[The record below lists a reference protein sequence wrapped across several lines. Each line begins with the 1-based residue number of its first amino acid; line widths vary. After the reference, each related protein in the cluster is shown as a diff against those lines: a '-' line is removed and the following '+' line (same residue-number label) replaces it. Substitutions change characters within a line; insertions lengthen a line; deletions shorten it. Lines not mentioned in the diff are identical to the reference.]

1 MFKRMFVAMSAFTLV
16 ALCSTSL
23 SAQHAKPEE
32 SFNLQ
37 ASVVVNAFQSVTEQH
52 LESILNGLKILAS
65 TDDVGSAEWPR
76 IQSPLTQFSQ
86 LVPSAA
92 VVFFARPDGS
102 YFTVDQGLT
111 AENLKSRDYFPILMA
126 GHDVGG
132 RLVVSKS
139 TGKKSIV
146 IATPSRR
153 NGQVVGALGVSV
165 SVEKLSAL
173 INEHLKLPDDV
184 VFYVLDGEGKTAL
197 HRDSALLFEF
207 PSDMGSPTL
216 AGAVQKML
224 AEPSGVVRYTFRGQ
238 DKVAV
243 FSKSAA
249 TGWVFVLGKAG
260 AAAAQQ
266 DAGRG
271 ATPSISRTLMP
282 RA

>member
-16 ALCSTSL
+16 VLCSTSL

-52 LESILNGLKILAS
+52 LKSILNGLKILAS

-92 VVFFARPDGS
+92 AVFF
-102 YFTVDQGLT
+102 
-111 AENLKSRDYFPILMA
+111 
-126 GHDVGG
+126 
-132 RLVVSKS
+132 
-139 TGKKSIV
+139 
-146 IATPSRR
+146 
-153 NGQVVGALGVSV
+153 
-165 SVEKLSAL
+165 
-173 INEHLKLPDDV
+173 
-184 VFYVLDGEGKTAL
+184 
-197 HRDSALLFEF
+197 DSALLFEF

>member
-16 ALCSTSL
+16 VLCPTSL

-92 VVFFARPDGS
+92 V
-102 YFTVDQGLT
+102 
-111 AENLKSRDYFPILMA
+111 
-126 GHDVGG
+126 
-132 RLVVSKS
+132 
-139 TGKKSIV
+139 
-146 IATPSRR
+146 
-153 NGQVVGALGVSV
+153 
-165 SVEKLSAL
+165 
-173 INEHLKLPDDV
+173 
-184 VFYVLDGEGKTAL
+184 
-197 HRDSALLFEF
+197 
-207 PSDMGSPTL
+207 
-216 AGAVQKML
+216 
-224 AEPSGVVRYTFRGQ
+224 
-238 DKVAV
+238 